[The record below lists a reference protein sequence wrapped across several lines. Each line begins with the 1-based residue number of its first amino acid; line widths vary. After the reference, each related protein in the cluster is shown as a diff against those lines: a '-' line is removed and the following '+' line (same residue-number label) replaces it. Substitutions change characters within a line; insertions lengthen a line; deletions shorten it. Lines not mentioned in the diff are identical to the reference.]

1 MRVKTRI
8 SIVGIM
14 VSIIAAL
21 LSAMLSA
28 GSDVRLVFVLT
39 VFFSGFAGG
48 AALVALISGIKQGKS
63 EEKD

>member
-1 MRVKTRI
+1 MRIRTRI
-8 SIVGIM
+8 SIAGIL

-28 GSDVRLVFVLT
+28 GSEIRLAFVLT

-48 AALVALISGIKQGKS
+48 ASLVTIIKDIKS
-63 EEKD
+63 RNREEKD